1 MSDPNASASGEQ
13 QKVSDTVAVATAS
26 PAANETNQEWDVNE
40 GKNLGI
46 AMVVLLAVGFICG
59 FFVPIVSLITTI
71 ATIVISSMISCGCCG
86 GSGFNLPKNVKRW
99 SNLTLLCLAGMLVLQ
114 ILYVLLLV
122 ALIGLSSVNS
132 EVQLHTGQISTNSA
146 NNVSIGAL
154 IVGVISWV
162 LNISAIIFAC
172 LFTWKRP

>member
-13 QKVSDTVAVATAS
+13 QKVSDVAVATAS

-59 FFVPIVSLITTI
+59 FFVPIVSLIATI
-71 ATIVISSMISCGCCG
+71 ATIVISSTITCGCCG

-114 ILYVLLLV
+114 ILYVIG
-122 ALIGLSSVNS
+122 AWIGLSS
-132 EVQLHTGQISTNSA
+132 EVANTGQISTNSA
-146 NNVSIGAL
+146 NNVTIGAL

-162 LNISAIIFAC
+162 LNILAFIFAC

>member
-71 ATIVISSMISCGCCG
+71 ATIVISSMITCGCCG

-114 ILYVLLLV
+114 ILYVMLLV
-122 ALIGLSSVNS
+122 ALIAESVSS
-132 EVQLHTGQISTNSA
+132 EVANTGQISTNSA